1 MARTEVR
8 KNTAFPIKLRAVSPS
23 NRKIQI
29 ETTVSGSGQLHDHSN
44 SWICGERDVL
54 EDELSASNN
63 GVGALLWIRC
73 LHPQR
78 ETRVNGK
85 GQIMRVDRS
94 DLIDTVKE
102 DKY

>member
-1 MARTEVR
+1 M
-8 KNTAFPIKLRAVSPS
+8 
-23 NRKIQI
+23 
-29 ETTVSGSGQLHDHSN
+29 
-44 SWICGERDVL
+44 L

-94 DLIDTVKE
+94 DLIDTFKE